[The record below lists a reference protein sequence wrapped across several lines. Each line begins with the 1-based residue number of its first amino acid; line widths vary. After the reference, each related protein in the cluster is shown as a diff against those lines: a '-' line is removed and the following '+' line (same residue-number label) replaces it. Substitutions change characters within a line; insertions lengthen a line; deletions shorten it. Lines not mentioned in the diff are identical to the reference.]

1 MSVIIFA
8 TSRQWAQGFA
18 QAPIHASYPKTN
30 TCEDLIFNSFACDR
44 HLLFLKT
51 LRMKAE
57 QKQIQHELK
66 YHSNKWMKERGGD
79 GLTRAHRGCSC
90 GSRHAPTG
98 QGDWLAARQATDSCV
113 TTADNLRMGGTSSSR
128 KVASKRKHF
137 ILDSIYWPIRF
148 GS

>member
-1 MSVIIFA
+1 MDEG
-8 TSRQWAQGFA
+8 TR
-18 QAPIHASYPKTN
+18 
-30 TCEDLIFNSFACDR
+30 
-44 HLLFLKT
+44 
-51 LRMKAE
+51 
-57 QKQIQHELK
+57 
-66 YHSNKWMKERGGD
+66 GD

-90 GSRHAPTG
+90 VPRHAPTG

-113 TTADNLRMGGTSSSR
+113 TTAYNLRMGGTSSSR